1 MRSCNHA
8 DARVCGC
15 AWMHMRIQVPT
26 DKSVLER
33 DISDLKISIDKVMT
47 GQVMPVSFLCFYE

>member
-1 MRSCNHA
+1 
-8 DARVCGC
+8 
-15 AWMHMRIQVPT
+15 MHMRIQVPT